1 MRRFL
6 IGLTLALLLAVSIGI
21 GILVADW
28 PRWKRSFGLSCDCGA
43 FPMQD
48 GREREATRHAAA
60 DVVQPASFAAGHL
73 LAVTSVQRARC

>member
-43 FPMQD
+43 FPMED
-48 GREREATRHAAA
+48 GKERETTRNAFADAARPAPIAADRLLAAA
-60 DVVQPASFAAGHL
+60 P
-73 LAVTSVQRARC
+73 VQRSRS